1 MHREVRDWLAAK
13 FAGLPDGLRVFEVGS
28 KAINGSARD
37 AARPGQVA
45 AWWGCDLVTGAGVDF
60 VGPGEEAV
68 PPWPADVAVCCE
80 VGEHTPR
87 LWAIIDNLV
96 RQVRPGGVLLLTMA
110 TEPRVPH
117 SAVDGGPLRQ
127 DEYYRNVDP
136 QALQAYLLAAGAE
149 DVRVSIHFVRGDLWA
164 SARRPELLSL

>member
-1 MHREVRDWLAAK
+1 MHREVRDWLAAQ
-13 FAGLPDGLRVFEVGS
+13 FADLPDGLRVFEVGS

-45 AWWGCDLVTGAGVDF
+45 AWWGCDLVSGAGVDF

-87 LWAIIDNLV
+87 LAAIVDNLA

-110 TEPRVPH
+110 TEPRAPH
-117 SAVDGGPLRQ
+117 SAVDGGPLRHG
-127 DEYYRNVDP
+127 EYYRNVEPDVLRA
-136 QALQAYLLAAGAE
+136 QLLTAGAE
-149 DVRVSIHFVRGDLWA
+149 AVTLHVDRWRGDLYA

>member
-1 MHREVRDWLAAK
+1 MHREVRDWLAAQ
-13 FAGLPDGLRVFEVGS
+13 FASLPDRLLVFEVGS

-45 AWWGCDLVTGAGVDF
+45 AWWGCDLVSGAGVDF

-87 LWAIIDNLV
+87 LSAIIDNLV

-110 TEPRVPH
+110 TETRAAH
-117 SAVDGGPLRQ
+117 SAVEGGPLRQ
-127 DEYYRNVDP
+127 GEYYRNVDP
-136 QALQAYLLAAGAE
+136 QALQAYLLAVRAE
-149 DVRVSIHFVRGDLWA
+149 DVTMHVDRWRGDLYA
-164 SARRPELLSL
+164 RARRPEL